1 MSKIAAD
8 NINLKI
14 KVTTLL
20 DVIRLSWEEHSTQ
33 QAEDDSLFEQLEQ
46 ENADLRKMLELHC
59 EVGTMEEI
67 EQSLRHHEKVSE
79 EVEYERCNLEKQEK
93 EAAIESM
100 RGDIEMLLRD
110 EYEQRWH
117 EAMAGKEDS
126 TKEQHQQMSDEID
139 EEIEEHH
146 SQEDPVESAGS
157 SGKFN
162 ELFDGQ
168 ILTQEEQA
176 LLKELKQRERDQQTV
191 PDDHFL
197 DDDDDDDDE
206 EDEAPPQ
213 QVDDEV
219 QSLHLL
225 LQQSKGFY

>member
-1 MSKIAAD
+1 VSKIAAD

-14 KVTTLL
+14 KVTSLC

-126 TKEQHQQMSDEID
+126 IKEQH
-139 EEIEEHH
+139 
-146 SQEDPVESAGS
+146 QEDPVESAGS

-213 QVDDEV
+213 QVDDDV